1 MGEPLASQMTEA
13 MNRLWV
19 KFLPQIEERV
29 QTLEDAAARLAAANS
44 LSPDEQSKA
53 SAEAHKLAGVLGT
66 FGLKEGTEL
75 AREAEGLYSD
85 GTNSNP
91 AKAARL
97 GVIAEQLRVI
107 VASRG

>member
-29 QTLEDAAARLAAANS
+29 QTLECAAARLAAANS
-44 LSPDEQSKA
+44 LSPDEQSNA

-85 GTNSNP
+85 GLNSNP

-97 GVIAEQLRVI
+97 GVIAERLRVI
-107 VASRG
+107 VASRA